1 MQSSTVLMPLMSKV
15 VIPVCKISFVVTM
28 DDALLKALAAMEAM
42 IAQTVLM
49 NGIVVRER
57 DPREANLEV

>member
-1 MQSSTVLMPLMSKV
+1 
-15 VIPVCKISFVVTM
+15 M